1 MNGSGIC
8 LTDLASRIM
17 MIASMPGS
25 LERIREALIVG
36 LIAILVGLAV
46 YSFLGFAWTV
56 KAAVET
62 SQKLRHSTT
71 SR

>member
-1 MNGSGIC
+1 
-8 LTDLASRIM
+8 M

-36 LIAILVGLAV
+36 LIAILVGMAV